1 MSSKCRYKRA
11 RKRYDGINC
20 KGDQVSYDGLEMFK
34 NVIILIV
41 IALTLLVKAEGA
53 VEIDNS
59 NLNREEQ
66 FDIVLALI
74 NGVVK
79 KV

>member
-1 MSSKCRYKRA
+1 
-11 RKRYDGINC
+11 
-20 KGDQVSYDGLEMFK
+20 
-34 NVIILIV
+34 
-41 IALTLLVKAEGA
+41 LVKAEGA

-66 FDIVLALI
+66 FKTMVLI

>member
-1 MSSKCRYKRA
+1 
-11 RKRYDGINC
+11 
-20 KGDQVSYDGLEMFK
+20 VSYDERKFERGYIDS
-34 NVIILIV
+34 NR
-41 IALTLLVKAEGA
+41 ANSPLVKAEGA

-66 FDIVLALI
+66 FDMVLI

-79 KV
+79 KSIIFCRSHFLIVCTA

>member
-1 MSSKCRYKRA
+1 
-11 RKRYDGINC
+11 
-20 KGDQVSYDGLEMFK
+20 MFK
-34 NVIILIV
+34 NEIILI
-41 IALTLLVKAEGA
+41 IALTPLVKADGA

-66 FDIVLALI
+66 FEMVLALV